1 MAGLFDKLSN
11 IPKAVVYGLLIV
23 TLFPLICLNGWL
35 ILQILQYLQPF
46 VSIFTISAL
55 LAFILNYPVHFLQQT
70 GLNRGY
76 AVLLVFLTAIATVSI
91 VGIILFPFL
100 FNEINAVLERIPE
113 WLDAINQNLSSL
125 RAWSISQQWSISI
138 NETIAQLTDEVISEL
153 NSLGEQVFNITL
165 FTLESLSQV
174 ALALVLT
181 FYFLLDGQRI
191 VNWLLE
197 LFPYHIGQNIGQSLQ
212 QNFQNYFL
220 GQAMVATL
228 ASALMTI
235 AFYVLGVDFA
245 LLCGITVGA
254 AALVPFADILV
265 FSVISTLIAIQDIWL
280 GVRVI
285 VVALVLDQ
293 TIDQAIAPRLVGKFI
308 GLGPIEVITSLLIG
322 AKLGGVV
329 GLFIAIP
336 SAGFLKS
343 AFDSIQTWR
352 ILLHDSFS
360 AHSPDGQD
368 GTEQSAPTPQPSI
381 SQQD

>member
-1 MAGLFDKLSN
+1 MAGLFDTLSN
-11 IPKAVVYGLLIV
+11 IPKAVVYGLLII

-55 LAFILNYPVHFLQQT
+55 LAFILNYPVHFLQQG

-76 AVLLVFLTAIATVSI
+76 AVLLVFLTAIATISI
-91 VGIILFPFL
+91 IGVILFPFL

-113 WLDAINQNLSSL
+113 WLDAINKNLSSL
-125 RAWSISQQWSISI
+125 QAWSISQQWSISI

-153 NSLGEQVFNITL
+153 NSLGEQIFNITL
-165 FTLESLSQV
+165 LTLESLSQV

-220 GQAMVATL
+220 GQAIVATL
-228 ASALMTI
+228 ASFLMTI
-235 AFYVLGVDFA
+235 AFYMLGVDFA

-265 FSVISTLIAIQDIWL
+265 FSVISALIAIQDIWL
-280 GVRVI
+280 GIRVI

-308 GLGPIEVITSLLIG
+308 GLGPIEVISSLLLG

-336 SAGFLKS
+336 FAGFFKS

-352 ILLHDSFS
+352 SVLNDSFS
-360 AHSPDGQD
+360 THSPDGQD
-368 GTEQSAPTPQPSI
+368 GTEQSAPPPQPSVP
-381 SQQD
+381 QPD